1 MDKIFIRQN
10 DEDILE
16 LLFAQR
22 ISYNRAEKLNTIG
35 WCLTLILL
43 LLEGCKKWIPIVEN
57 NLLVINA
64 VLAVIIFL
72 VDFKTSDMIKKG
84 SQIKNLIDCTLFG
97 FPVEKDTEKLVDYS
111 ISLKLKYPKRY
122 KEQINHSGDSTIK
135 GVKDWYTRYNSENHN
150 YVILNCQKENIWW
163 NKKLVAFYKRILI
176 AIVLGVIAILF
187 ISVGSGNITI
197 NLICVTVILVSTV
210 LFRCISALAQINNY
224 SQAMSKAHGKVEII
238 DNNTRDLNVGDLQ
251 SLQKEIE
258 SVRSSGFLIPNWIH
272 SIYSVELHRQKRSLN
287 NRIAR

>member
-22 ISYNRAEKLNTIG
+22 ISYNKAEKLNTIG

-43 LLEGCKKWIPIVEN
+43 LLESCKKWIPIVEN
-57 NLLVINA
+57 NLLVVNA
-64 VLAVIIFL
+64 VLVVVIFL
-72 VDFKTSDMIKKG
+72 VDLKTSDMIKKG
-84 SQIKNLIDCTLFG
+84 SKIKNLIDCSLFG
-97 FPVEKDTEKLVDYS
+97 FPMEKDTEKLVDYS
-111 ISLKLKYPKRY
+111 ISLKLKYPKHY
-122 KEQINHSGDSTIK
+122 KEQINHSGDGTIK
-135 GVKDWYTRYNSENHN
+135 GVKDWYTRYSSENHN
-150 YVILNCQKENIWW
+150 YVILNCQKENVWW
-163 NKKLVAFYKRILI
+163 NEKLVTFYKKLLI
-176 AIVLGVIAILF
+176 AIVLVIVAILF

-197 NLICVTVILVSTV
+197 DLIFVTVIFVSTV
-210 LFRCISALAQINNY
+210 LFRCISDLVQINNY
-224 SQAMSKAHGKVEII
+224 SQAMSRAHGKIEII
-238 DNNTRDLNVGDLQ
+238 DNNTRDLNVVDLQ

-272 SIYSVELHRQKRSLN
+272 SIHSAKLHIQKRSLN